1 MKQTMVE
8 KILSRKAGA
17 PVRAGAFVELSPDV
31 VLANDVT
38 APPAIK
44 VFWEAGGERVC
55 HPERVVLMP
64 DHFTPN
70 KDIASAEQV
79 ALMRTFARKQG
90 IERFFEIG
98 RMGIEHVVLP
108 EEGLVRGGDLLVGAD
123 SHTCTSGGLGAMAT
137 GVGSTDIAG
146 FFLGGTVW
154 LKVPPSIRVELK
166 GRRLPS
172 GVGAKDLILTLI
184 GRIGVDGARYQVLEF
199 GGEGVAALS
208 VEGRL
213 TVANM
218 AVEAGA
224 KTALFPVDERT
235 VAWEAERG
243 VAVDLLAADEGASY
257 VRVLEIDLEA
267 LEPVVAL
274 PPLPSNVRTVRELE
288 ARSIPLDQVVIGSCT
303 NGRIED
309 LRVAAEQMRGRTV
322 APGVRCLIFPGS
334 QKVYAQALREG
345 LLEVFVQA
353 GCAISTPTCGPCLG
367 GHMGILARGER
378 ALATTNRNFVGR
390 MGHPES
396 EVFLASPQVAA
407 ASALAGVITG
417 PGMMA

>member
-166 GRRLPS
+166 GHRLPP

-184 GRIGVDGARYQVLEF
+184 GQIGVDGARYQVLEF

-243 VAVDLLAADEGASY
+243 VVVDLLAADEGADY
-257 VRVLEIDLEA
+257 VRVLEIDLET

-274 PPLPSNVRTVRELE
+274 PPLPSSVWPVRELE